1 MHRELLCLSLVIELP
16 RSVMSRPKFLVGQA
30 FLREFGWQGDGV
42 LEQNP
47 SRREIQLPLDRFPTC
62 VSPGQTRYGI
72 VEIGPAAAIL
82 FKAELPSGQVASGF
96 ASTQDVEVLTG
107 RIVCRPHS
115 ARFLNFL
122 GYSLAA

>member
-30 FLREFGWQGDGV
+30 FLGEFGWQVDGV

-62 VSPGQTRYGI
+62 MSPGQTRYGI
-72 VEIGPAAAIL
+72 VELGPAAAIL
-82 FKAELPSGQVASGF
+82 FKAELPLLQVAGGF
-96 ASTQDVEVLTG
+96 DRTKDVELIPG
-107 RIVCRPHS
+107 RLVFRLH
-115 ARFLNFL
+115 
-122 GYSLAA
+122 